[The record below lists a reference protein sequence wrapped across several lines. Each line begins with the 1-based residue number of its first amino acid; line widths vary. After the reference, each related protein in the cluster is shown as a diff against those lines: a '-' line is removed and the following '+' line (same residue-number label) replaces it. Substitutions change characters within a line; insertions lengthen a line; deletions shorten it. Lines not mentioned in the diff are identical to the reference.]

1 MTESEMEDLLWEHS
15 EKLLGEELT
24 KFKRQQSSAVGRSD
38 LIFKDSIGRFL
49 VIEIKRGTLK
59 RGAIP
64 QLLDYYGMM
73 KGRFPSEVVELM
85 VIANEIPKERRL
97 ACELYNIEPR
107 EISVKRFRDVANE
120 VNYIF
125 KSEISLWKEPIEDV
139 SPPLQ
144 CPISELKQQIDVSTG
159 HKNKMGDDV
168 IIEITR
174 AENKIFKTKIGL
186 LADSYWRSDL
196 RDYPTELL
204 CSIRKSLLKSMPR
217 LIEKF
222 NTGFL
227 YFGYSLEESEDKAYI
242 YVQKKNLRIDLC
254 ISPNFSEDLSRL
266 GFSIRHHDNFQGK
279 AGWLTGWY
287 VPHSTNDIATV
298 MKWLCKAF
306 EENL

>member
-1 MTESEMEDLLWEHS
+1 MTESEMEYLLWEHP
-15 EKLLGEELT
+15 EKLIGEQLT
-24 KFKRQQSSAVGRSD
+24 KFKRQQTSAVGRSD

-49 VIEIKRGTLK
+49 VVEIKRGTLR

-73 KGRFPSEVVELM
+73 KRRFPNEVVELM

-97 ACELYNIEPR
+97 ACEQYNIEPR

-125 KSEISLWKEPIEDV
+125 RSEVSLRKEPIEDI

-144 CPISELKQQIDVSTG
+144 CPISELKQQTNVPTG
-159 HKNKMGDDV
+159 HKNKIGDDV

-174 AENKIFKTKIGL
+174 AGNKIFKTKIGL
-186 LADSYWRSDL
+186 LADTYWRSDL

-204 CSIRKSLLKSMPR
+204 FRIRKSLLKSIPQ
-217 LIEKF
+217 LVEKF
-222 NTGFL
+222 TVSQHR
-227 YFGYSLEESEDKAYI
+227 FGYGKCYDKDRAYI
-242 YVQKKNLRIDLC
+242 YVQKKDLRIDLC
-254 ISPNFSEDLSRL
+254 ISREHEKDLQNQ
-266 GFSIRHHDNFQGK
+266 GYIVKYQNNFQGR

-287 VPHSTNDIATV
+287 VPHSAEDLGQIVN
-298 MKWLCKAF
+298 WLCKTF

>member
-15 EKLLGEELT
+15 EKLLGEQLT
-24 KFKRQQSSAVGRSD
+24 KFKRQQTSAVGRSD

-49 VIEIKRGTLK
+49 VVEIKRGTLR

-64 QLLDYYGMM
+64 QLLDYYGMV
-73 KGRFPSEVVELM
+73 KRRFPNEVVELM

-97 ACELYNIEPR
+97 ACEQYNIEPR

-125 KSEISLWKEPIEDV
+125 RSEISLRKEPIEDV

-144 CPISELKQQIDVSTG
+144 CPISELKQQIDVPTRQ
-159 HKNKMGDDV
+159 KNTMEDDV
-168 IIEITR
+168 IIENTR
-174 AENKIFKTKIGL
+174 AGNKIFKTKIGL
-186 LADSYWRSDL
+186 LADTYWRSDL

-204 CSIRKSLLKSMPR
+204 CRIRKSLLKSIPQ
-217 LIEKF
+217 LVEKF
-222 NTGFL
+222 NTGSL
-227 YFGYSLEESEDKAYI
+227 YFGYSLGESEDKAYI

-254 ISPNFSEDLSRL
+254 ISPNFSEDLNRL
-266 GFSIRHHDNFQGK
+266 GFSIRHHDNFQGQ

-287 VPHSTNDIATV
+287 VPHSTTDIDLIL
-298 MKWLCKAF
+298 KWLCKAF
-306 EENL
+306 EGNL